1 MRTLCVA
8 AILAALSF
16 PAHSADLTP
25 SAMRAL
31 LEGQDARTALDSLD
45 EATWTSVLAH
55 VEAGDGE
62 WLDVVPVMAPLTHGR
77 AAASLALALSRA
89 IEPNPAGVIQVMA
102 RTSYNPRDICGA
114 NDVDLGVFEAV
125 DFIDMALIKVA
136 AVLDPALF
144 EARNACLFS
153 LGKAR
158 ITTLLQAAAP

>member
-25 SAMRAL
+25 AGMRAL
-31 LEGQDARTALDSLD
+31 LEGQNARTAVDSLD
-45 EATWTSVLAH
+45 EGTWSAVLAE
-55 VEAGDGE
+55 VEAGDDE
-62 WLDVVPVMAPLTHGR
+62 WLDVVPVMAPYARGQHAG
-77 AAASLALALSRA
+77 SLALALSRA
-89 IEPNPAGVIQVMA
+89 IAVNPDGVIQVMS

-114 NDVDLGVFEAV
+114 NDVDLAVFEAV
-125 DFIDMALIKVA
+125 DFIDMALVKVA

-158 ITTLLQAAAP
+158 ITTLLQAATP

>member
-31 LEGQDARTALDSLD
+31 LDGQNARTAIDSLD

-62 WLDVVPVMAPLTHGR
+62 WLDVVPIMAPRTSARR
-77 AAASLALALSRA
+77 AAGLALALSRA
-89 IEPNPAGVIQVMA
+89 IEPNPAGVIEVLA
-102 RTSYNPRDICGA
+102 RTGYNPRDICGA
-114 NDVDLGVFEAV
+114 NDVDFSTFEAV
-125 DFIDMALIKVA
+125 AFVDMALVKVA

-158 ITTLLQAAAP
+158 VTTLLQAAAP